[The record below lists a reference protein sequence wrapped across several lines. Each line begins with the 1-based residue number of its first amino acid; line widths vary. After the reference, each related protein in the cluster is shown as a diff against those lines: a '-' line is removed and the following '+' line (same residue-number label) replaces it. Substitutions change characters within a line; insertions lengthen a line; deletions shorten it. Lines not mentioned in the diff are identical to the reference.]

1 MIPGLLRRVMTCPAC
16 GAALNA
22 FRGVPQ
28 CPNCGSRIV
37 QRPRAG
43 VVTGV
48 FLAGWLILA
57 IAGFSLGATFEGMVA
72 VLLLWG
78 MAMAVWVVMR
88 PWEIDPARE

>member
-1 MIPGLLRRVMTCPAC
+1 MMIPLLRRVMTCPAC

-22 FRGVPQ
+22 FRGAKQ
-28 CPNCGSRIV
+28 CANCGSRIV

-48 FLAGWLILA
+48 FLAGWLVLA
-57 IAGFSLGATFEGMVA
+57 IAGFALGATFEGIVA